1 MFWRLI
7 DSDLVAAERS
17 AACDE
22 AMMMARH
29 QRIVPNTL
37 HLYRRDKP
45 TVSLGYFEKLE
56 DAVDLEAARKHE
68 VQLVRRVS
76 GGSAVYT
83 DPGQVVFAVVLDKLS
98 VPESP
103 NETFELVCKGVIKAL
118 DILGLRGEFKPVNDV
133 LINKRKVSG
142 SAQTRKW
149 DVVLQHGTLMVD
161 TDFNLMFEVL
171 KSKNK
176 VRLKDSVTSLAKE
189 LGEAPSMER
198 VKRALVEGFSRT
210 FAAEIRRGVLTHFEE
225 NRIEE
230 LVAEK
235 YSRQEYT
242 YGAQLR

>member
-7 DSDLVAAERS
+7 DSDLEAAERTV
-17 AACDE
+17 ACDE

-56 DAVDLEAARKHE
+56 EAVDLEAARRYG

-76 GGSAVYT
+76 GGSAIYT
-83 DPGQVVFAVVLDKLS
+83 DPGQVVFAVVLDRDI

-103 NETFELVCKGVIKAL
+103 NETFEMVCKGVIKAL
-118 DILGLRGEFKPVNDV
+118 DILGLRGEFKPVNDILV
-133 LINKRKVSG
+133 NKRKISG

-161 TDFNLMFEVL
+161 TDFDVMFEVL
-171 KSKNK
+171 RSKQK
-176 VRLKDSVTSLAKE
+176 ARPKDSVTSLARE
-189 LGEAPSMER
+189 LGEVPSMER
-198 VKRALVEGFSRT
+198 VKRALVEGFSFT
-210 FAAEIRRGVLTHFEE
+210 FDVEIHDGVLTHFEE
-225 NRIEE
+225 HKIEE
-230 LVAEK
+230 LMAEK
-235 YSRQEYT
+235 YSKQEYV

>member
-7 DSDLVAAERS
+7 DSDLARADRT

-37 HLYRRDKP
+37 HLYRRDRP
-45 TVSLGYFEKLE
+45 TVSLGYFEKIDE
-56 DAVDLEAARKHE
+56 TVDLEAVRRRG

-76 GGSAVYT
+76 GGSAIYT
-83 DPGQVVFAVVLDKLS
+83 DPGQVVFAVVLDRGA

-103 NETFELVCKGVIKAL
+103 NETFEMVCKGVIKAL
-118 DILGLRGEFKPVNDV
+118 DILGLKGEFKPVNDILV
-133 LINKRKVSG
+133 NKRKISG

-161 TDFNLMFEVL
+161 TDFDVMFEVL
-171 KSKNK
+171 KSKQK
-176 VRLKDSVTSLAKE
+176 VRPKDSVTSLARE

-198 VKRALVEGFSRT
+198 VKHALVEGFSST
-210 FAAEIRRGVLTHFEE
+210 FNVEIHKGLLTHFEE
-225 NRIEE
+225 RKIEE
-230 LVAEK
+230 LMAEK
-235 YSRQEYT
+235 YSNQEYIR
-242 YGAQLR
+242 GAQLR

>member
-1 MFWRLI
+1 MFWRLV
-7 DSDLVAAERS
+7 DSDLEAAERTV
-17 AACDE
+17 ACDE

-37 HLYRRDKP
+37 HLYRRDRP

-56 DAVDLEAARKHE
+56 EAVDLEAVRKHQ

-76 GGSAVYT
+76 GGSAIFT
-83 DPGQVVFAVVLDKLS
+83 DPGQVVFAVVLDKWS

-118 DILGLRGEFKPVNDV
+118 DILGLKGEFKPVNDV
-133 LINKRKVSG
+133 LVNKRKISG

-161 TDFNLMFEVL
+161 TDFDLMFEVL
-171 KSKNK
+171 KSKKNK
-176 VRLKDSVTSLAKE
+176 RPKDAVTSLAQE

-198 VKRALVEGFSRT
+198 VKNALVEGFSST
-210 FAAEIRRGVLTHFEE
+210 FHVEIRKGVLTHFEM
-225 NRIEE
+225 RKIEE

-235 YSRQEYT
+235 RSPGEK
-242 YGAQLR
+242 GSEPQLK